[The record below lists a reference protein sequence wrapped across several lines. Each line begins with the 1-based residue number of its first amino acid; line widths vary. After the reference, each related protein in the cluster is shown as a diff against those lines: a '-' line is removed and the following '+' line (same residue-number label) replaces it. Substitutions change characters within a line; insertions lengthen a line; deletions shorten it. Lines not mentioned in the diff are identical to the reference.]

1 MLDLFY
7 LACCHRRVFLI
18 ERGRR
23 GNLTA
28 YLYVSQMYLTAV
40 FFSVYSIDK
49 FILFRNR
56 FRRDEYVLF
65 GIIFYF
71 QIRGWVVNCGIE
83 PGLKS
88 ALFIIS
94 YAERVGVTLD
104 DIKPGIQGGAEERR

>member
-23 GNLTA
+23 GNLTP
-28 YLYVSQMYLTAV
+28 YLYVAQMHLAAV
-40 FFSVYSIDK
+40 FFSVYAVDK
-49 FILFRNR
+49 LVFFRNR
-56 FRRDEYVLF
+56 FRRDEQVLF

-71 QIRGWVVNCGIE
+71 QIRGWIVNRGIE

-88 ALFIIS
+88 PLFIIPH
-94 YAERVGVTLD
+94 AERVGVTLD